1 MISRL
6 PIVTAAIVA
15 CSIVVYAFPELSAWF
30 IFDRSEILS
39 GAWWRIPTS
48 LLVHYSLSNLFWN
61 LMTLA
66 IFGILLE
73 TANRRAVIFL
83 FGLSAI
89 GNLLYLCKPTIAY
102 FAGSSGFVIALV
114 TYYCIVKITTGDER
128 RPWILI
134 LSFLIGKIAYE
145 CLYGTPIFAGGDF
158 YVLPEA
164 HLIGLVCAI
173 FLFFVLGNKR
183 KSVACEERVS

>member
-1 MISRL
+1 MISRF
-6 PIVTAAIVA
+6 PVVTAAITG
-15 CSIVVYAFPELSAWF
+15 CSIIVYAFPELSAWL
-30 IFDRSEILS
+30 IFDRSEILA
-39 GAWWRIPTS
+39 GAWWRVPTS

-66 IFGILLE
+66 IFGVLLE
-73 TANRRAVIFL
+73 AVNRWAVICL

-89 GNLLYLCKPTIAY
+89 SNLSYLCTPTITY

-114 TYYCIVKITTGDER
+114 TYYCIVKITTGGER
-128 RPWILI
+128 RPWILM
-134 LSFLIGKIAYE
+134 LSLLIGKISYE
-145 CLYGTPIFAGGDF
+145 YLYGMPIFAGGGF

-173 FLFFVLGNKR
+173 FLFFVLGNRHKP
-183 KSVACEERVS
+183 VACEERVS